1 MGRVLKHGISDRRPI
16 GFFDSGVGGLSILR
30 EVRRLLPAE
39 SMVYLAD
46 NAHFP
51 YGALA
56 EETLRALAGRIT
68 AFLLERDVKLVV
80 VACNTATVHALS
92 HLRAAYPHIPFVGVV
107 PVVKPLAQRTQTGV
121 IALLVT
127 PSTARSPYLAGLI
140 EDHAT
145 GCRVLTV
152 PCPGLAEL
160 VEVAGISRASTTA
173 VLEHLLEPLAGSG
186 ADALGL
192 GCTHYPFLR
201 GRIQR
206 LVGSGVQVLDSGDAV
221 ARRVRAVL
229 IERTALAST
238 GAVVTYAL
246 YSTGD
251 PVTLARAAR
260 RYLRLPPVMVRRIDL
275 GPS

>member
-1 MGRVLKHGISDRRPI
+1 
-16 GFFDSGVGGLSILR
+16 
-30 EVRRLLPAE
+30 
-39 SMVYLAD
+39 
-46 NAHFP
+46 
-51 YGALA
+51 
-56 EETLRALAGRIT
+56 
-68 AFLLERDVKLVV
+68 
-80 VACNTATVHALS
+80 
-92 HLRAAYPHIPFVGVV
+92 
-107 PVVKPLAQRTQTGV
+107 
-121 IALLVT
+121 
-127 PSTARSPYLAGLI
+127 
-140 EDHAT
+140 
-145 GCRVLTV
+145 
-152 PCPGLAEL
+152 
-160 VEVAGISRASTTA
+160 
-173 VLEHLLEPLAGSG
+173 LEHLLEPLAGSG